1 MADKTSSPPSDERPS
16 DERPAHCRSPL
27 WDHTERIEQMLAR
40 RYSYQQ
46 IAGALVKQ
54 GVQLTGSEIGKWC
67 RRQGLRSIVSSRHR
81 ADKKSAAQVPAP
93 AAAAAGQSMAE
104 LLSSK
109 SALPAEPAA
118 PAPRSA
124 TAGSISADLDRLI
137 K

>member
-27 WDHTERIEQMLAR
+27 WDHRAAIEQMLAR

-81 ADKKSAAQVPAP
+81 ADKK
-93 AAAAAGQSMAE
+93 AAAPE
-104 LLSSK
+104 
-109 SALPAEPAA
+109 PTPVPPPAA
-118 PAPRSA
+118 PRSSLA
-124 TAGSISADLDRLI
+124 DAYGPEPADPLADLRPPARSP

>member
-1 MADKTSSPPSDERPS
+1 MTDETSSPREQP

-27 WDHTERIEQMLAR
+27 WNQRERIEQMLAR
-40 RYSYQQ
+40 RYSYGQ

-54 GVQLTGSEIGKWC
+54 GVKLSGSEVGKWC
-67 RRQGLRSIVSSRHR
+67 RRQGLRSAVSSRHR
-81 ADKKSAAQVPAP
+81 ADKKSASPVPAP